1 MRSCCTSAV
10 QSLLAKPAARV
21 GRRLAEGTAC
31 WVTCLQCGQRKAT
44 LALHMTL
51 MGARLPVPEGG

>member
-21 GRRLAEGTAC
+21 GCRLAEVLMC
-31 WVTCLQCGQRKAT
+31 WMTCLQSGQRKAT
-44 LALHMTL
+44 LALHRTL
-51 MGARLPVPEGG
+51 MGARLSVPEGG